1 MAALNI
7 LLGLWGFLVLYS
19 KALWRMDHAF
29 NGLSRRAWDAYL
41 IYPLLS
47 AIVRNVRPPSL
58 IMKTQRGNIVLY
70 IHVRYFKLSK

>member
-7 LLGLWGFLVLYS
+7 LLSLGGFLVLYS

-41 IYPLLS
+41 SYTLLS
-47 AIVRNVRPPSL
+47 SIVRNVRSPSANNENL
-58 IMKTQRGNIVLY
+58 NEAI
-70 IHVRYFKLSK
+70 